1 MRHKDTNKNSQ
12 KGSII
17 ESHNKTIKFYIISLP
32 IYVNIKLL
40 YLIPCSYV
48 ICAREREK
56 WDHLWI
62 LGKLSVL
69 VAIVSHNGKKA

>member
-1 MRHKDTNKNSQ
+1 M
-12 KGSII
+12 
-17 ESHNKTIKFYIISLP
+17 YM
-32 IYVNIKLL
+32 NIKLL

-69 VAIVSHNGKKA
+69 VAIISHNGKKA

>member
-1 MRHKDTNKNSQ
+1 M
-12 KGSII
+12 
-17 ESHNKTIKFYIISLP
+17 
-32 IYVNIKLL
+32 NIKLL
-40 YLIPCSYV
+40 YLKPQIPCSYV